1 MGQIKRGKGQPSSEQ
16 VCASGTLET
25 KMIDMSNTIKH
36 LNDEKIALI
45 DENNNLK
52 AMVASLSR
60 EIKDLRGERVQS
72 SSNSTSARQI
82 RPATHNIIHNNID
95 ILTDVDVLSAGL
107 TYCGFDRKRQQRVNL
122 DRNIRRF
129 KAFFGVSPTTIV
141 PMMKD
146 LKDNNTT
153 MCYKDCLMGMN
164 WLYLYDSQ
172 EVLSGRWGRCEN
184 DIGKIVIQYS
194 KMIQGLKA
202 KKIRFEFSQENLS
215 KYTYLASYDTV
226 NFLTQEFRL
235 DPSGK
240 VAVKLNV
247 FILPFCTY
255 VKNILPPTLS
265 QVL

>member
-1 MGQIKRGKGQPSSEQ
+1 
-16 VCASGTLET
+16 
-25 KMIDMSNTIKH
+25 
-36 LNDEKIALI
+36 
-45 DENNNLK
+45 
-52 AMVASLSR
+52 
-60 EIKDLRGERVQS
+60 
-72 SSNSTSARQI
+72 
-82 RPATHNIIHNNID
+82 
-95 ILTDVDVLSAGL
+95 
-107 TYCGFDRKRQQRVNL
+107 
-122 DRNIRRF
+122 
-129 KAFFGVSPTTIV
+129 
-141 PMMKD
+141 MMKD

-240 VAVKLNV
+240 VACQIECIHFAFLY
-247 FILPFCTY
+247 LC
-255 VKNILPPTLS
+255 
-265 QVL
+265 